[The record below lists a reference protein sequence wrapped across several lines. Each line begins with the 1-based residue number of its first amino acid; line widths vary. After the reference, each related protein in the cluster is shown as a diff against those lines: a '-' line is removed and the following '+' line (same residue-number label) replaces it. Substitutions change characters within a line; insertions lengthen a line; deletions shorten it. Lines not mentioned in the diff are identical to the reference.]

1 MQYQT
6 KPLADALGIE
16 VSGIDLRRADAGAAA
31 ELHRLF
37 VDNGVIC
44 FRGQDLDPPA
54 FLDAARRFGEP
65 IVQIY
70 GQFNLPGHPEIGV
83 LTSEDGDTAGTGERK
98 IRGTSWHTD
107 ASYFERPPKATMLHA
122 LIVPPDGGDTD
133 FLSMAAA
140 YDALPAGTKS
150 RIDPLVAIHNYE
162 STRSPRKLIKR
173 SDEQVERFPENMR
186 HPLIRTNPDTGRKA
200 IYLNPIRVECIDGLE
215 RRESDGLLDE
225 LMAHCVQ
232 PRFQYRHKWS
242 PGDVVIWDNR
252 SVLHQANDDY
262 DWRRNK
268 RRLLRI
274 MLEGERPRH

>member
-6 KPLADALGIE
+6 KPLSDAVGIE
-16 VSGIDLRRADAGAAA
+16 VTGLNVSEADADTSAA
-31 ELHRLF
+31 LYRLF

-44 FRGQDLDPPA
+44 FRDQDLDADA
-54 FLDAARRFGEP
+54 FLSVAGRFGEP

-70 GQFNLPGHPEIGV
+70 GQFNLPDYPQIGV

-122 LIVPPDGGDTD
+122 LVVPPDGGDTE

-140 YDALPAGTKS
+140 YEALSDDEKG
-150 RIDPLVAIHNYE
+150 RIDPMLAIHNYE

-173 SDEQVERFPENMR
+173 SSDQVERFPENMR
-186 HPLIRTNPDTGRKA
+186 HPLVRTNPDSARKA

-215 RRESDGLLDE
+215 RAESDALLDG
-225 LMAHCVQ
+225 LMEHCLD
-232 PRFQYRHKWS
+232 PRFQYRHEWS
-242 PGDVVIWDNR
+242 PGDVVMWDNR

-262 DWRRNK
+262 DWRHNK

-274 MLEGERPRH
+274 MLEGERPI